1 MQRLPRDCVNHILSY
16 CPQSTVSL
24 AYLVCRS
31 WYHAVDRYVCLGD
44 KFYNLPEGINKV
56 QQPRWFPSS
65 SLPTLRNNEH
75 FHRTE
80 VLYVMVM
87 EAASCIF
94 IPDSLKEIHVTILS
108 TLKQVPSV
116 KFVSVVV
123 DMVECESVSQWSSF
137 RSLQKI
143 NFGGWKSLL
152 DDCLHGLE
160 TLPRL
165 EELILCETSVRDV
178 SLLKVCPLLRKLFL
192 SCCSNL
198 DDAGLHGL
206 EGIPTLEEL
215 NISSTNI
222 SDVSHLSGCRALRKL
237 NLSRC

>member
-44 KFYNLPEGINKV
+44 TFYYLPEGIEV
-56 QQPRWFPSS
+56 QYPRCFQPST
-65 SLPTLRNNEH
+65 SLPALRENEL
-75 FHRTE
+75 FHHTE
-80 VLYVMVM
+80 VMYVVVM
-87 EAASCIF
+87 DVTSCIF
-94 IPDSLKEIHVTILS
+94 IPDSLKAIHVKISPELN
-108 TLKQVPSV
+108 QVRSV
-116 KFVSVVV
+116 KFVSAV
-123 DMVECESVSQWSSF
+123 DMVECESVSQWTSF

-143 NFGGWKSLL
+143 KFGEWKSLL

-165 EELILCETSVRDV
+165 EELILHNTSIYDV
-178 SLLKVCPLLRKLFL
+178 SHLKGCHFLRKLDL
-192 SCCSNL
+192 SWCYNL
-198 DDAGLHGL
+198 DDSGTWGL

-215 NISSTNI
+215 NLSCTMMR
-222 SDVSHLSGCRALRKL
+222 DVSHLSGCRALRKL